1 MEPIKIPEKIENN
14 PSPDSE
20 EPTLGDVENLDNEVA
35 TKLVERFTEASQAM
49 DGNIMDSSMGEK
61 TTANSPD
68 TMEEIPTALNNK
80 ESLDNDEVT
89 SRAASL
95 VRLLMALSETLWS

>member
-1 MEPIKIPEKIENN
+1 MEIPEKIENN

-20 EPTLGDVENLDNEVA
+20 ESTLGDVENLDNEVA
-35 TKLVERFTEASQAM
+35 TKIVERFAEASQDM
-49 DGNIMDSSMGEK
+49 NGNIMDSSTGEK

-80 ESLDNDEVT
+80 V
-89 SRAASL
+89 
-95 VRLLMALSETLWS
+95 